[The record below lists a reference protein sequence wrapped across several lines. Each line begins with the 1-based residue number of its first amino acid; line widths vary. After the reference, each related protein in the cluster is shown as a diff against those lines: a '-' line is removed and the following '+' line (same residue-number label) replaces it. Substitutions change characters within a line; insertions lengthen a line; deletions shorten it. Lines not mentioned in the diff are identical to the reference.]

1 MVDLRIETR
10 NLGVAKWRP
19 LDLDGCVSD
28 STSPAEALLRLQ
40 QYRHDGARTPHKPLL
55 VLLALSQLA
64 DRGTSELQWDTV
76 GSRLGELLVEFGPA
90 ATTPALQR
98 AAYPFT
104 RLRSDGVWELSD
116 DVPMDTLS
124 GLRSGGI
131 SGHLTSAIEREL
143 LADPARIPVLA
154 RRIVDAQWPST
165 VADDVLLAVGFD
177 PELSTASTAVVG
189 ALGRKRSA
197 AWRVGIL
204 AGWDRSCAFCG
215 FDGALAGAPVGIE
228 AAHVRWFNFDGPD
241 ELDNGLALCSLHHKL
256 FDRGALGL
264 SLNHVVLV
272 SDRFHASGT
281 GRSTYELHGKP
292 LTPRPGT
299 PLPAVEHLEWHAR
312 EVFQGA
318 SLSA

>member
-76 GSRLGELLVEFGPA
+76 GGRLGELLVEFGPA

-124 GLRSGGI
+124 GLRAGGI

-143 LADPARIPVLA
+143 LADPARIPVYSSLWA
-154 RRIVDAQWPST
+154 LILNFRQRQRPS
-165 VADDVLLAVGFD
+165 
-177 PELSTASTAVVG
+177 S
-189 ALGRKRSA
+189 
-197 AWRVGIL
+197 
-204 AGWDRSCAFCG
+204 
-215 FDGALAGAPVGIE
+215 
-228 AAHVRWFNFDGPD
+228 VRWDESGAQPGELESWRDGID
-241 ELDNGLALCSLHHKL
+241 
-256 FDRGALGL
+256 
-264 SLNHVVLV
+264 LV
-272 SDRFHASGT
+272 PSAGSMA
-281 GRSTYELHGKP
+281 
-292 LTPRPGT
+292 
-299 PLPAVEHLEWHAR
+299 PLPEHRSVSRRRMCA
-312 EVFQGA
+312 G
-318 SLSA
+318 SISMGPTSSITG